1 MALTN
6 LYSNLPGHLVEFK
19 DGGLQLTTS
28 TTDTSSTKSILIL
41 GTATDGPINEPVKID
56 ATTVSQVFG
65 KEVDENGYPNGAT
78 LTKYAK
84 QAFKNGF
91 DDVRCMR
98 VTGSQ
103 AYATLFGQQTT
114 AYEDASLLID
124 GTNGVDG
131 AGKIHGNEEFS
142 FFATQ
147 DTDPYFLQKE
157 GDADSKIELNF
168 ADGSKVDANLG
179 VTGKIEYFAYR
190 GFTLAANAY
199 TNLSSL
205 KLVCKGI
212 DFVGST
218 PDNDGSTLVT
228 HEEVD
233 ASVVVTVE
241 NSGEENE
248 VTTKTAE
255 FSVAQDTT
263 GVDYPIFKDTLASS
277 FGVDGEKLPV
287 VNASGFEISKDGVAF
302 VDGTDYTVA
311 LDEGTGKYVVTF
323 NDVASLQDGDT
334 VTIKYYPY
342 VEKEVEKEFDMSDK
356 YQVSSLDVSAAN
368 NLNEAKL
375 VRVTVGNISY
385 DITEEENYASVFEVQ
400 DGVLTIKDVSAFNIN
415 DVIKAVYSYKKPVIS
430 DLELKVKSQF
440 GGSIYKDGTVTVEKE
455 EDEDGTVYTNIIFKR
470 PSAKKLTSSNP
481 PYSYSS
487 RYYKTVD
494 DLILAM
500 QNDANNLNMFELEI
514 VKGDGADSLD
524 MLQATPETALSN
536 GGEDGLKP
544 TNDEMFKALSGERYT
559 IMDIGNPIS
568 SYSTEIVTED
578 MIGFLKTQG
587 AYQILENYN
596 VDYIYPAGVYADAV
610 QNVDPHSDFQRELAL
625 VCAVLTYRTKMTHGF
640 IDVKPNSN
648 TTLVGIDAYVSKLVN
663 NHTNLYYMTDSNGDI
678 VYDSEGNPMD
688 IGWYT
693 SVVVGP
699 EVVMQSDTLGTYYGS
714 PAIAYAGLNSVIAP
728 QSAPTNKALRNV
740 NGIKFKFSNKQMD
753 ALVGNR
759 MVVFKLKDEGTASAS
774 SIPYVVDGVTSGAPN
789 CDYARMSTVKILT
802 DVVDQIRKVAD
813 PFIGEQ
819 NTVEQRN
826 ALSAL
831 ISKRLAKLVELGEIQ
846 SYDFEIS
853 ATIQQQL
860 LGEARIA
867 LTIIPAMELRR
878 ITTVVAL
885 RAAE

>member
-56 ATTVSQVFG
+56 AVTVSQVFG
-65 KEVDENGYPNGAT
+65 KEVDENGYPNGST

-103 AYATLFGQQTT
+103 AYTTIFGEQTT
-114 AYEDASLLID
+114 DYEDVSLLID
-124 GTNGVDG
+124 GSLAVDG
-131 AGKIHGNEEFS
+131 TGVVKGNNEFS

-147 DTDPYFLQKE
+147 EDENPYFLQKE
-157 GDADSKIELNF
+157 TGVDGKMILTF
-168 ADGSKVDANLG
+168 ADGTTQEAGLG
-179 VTGKIEYFAYR
+179 ITGKINYFAYR
-190 GFTLAANAY
+190 GFTLLPNVY
-199 TNLSSL
+199 TDLASI
-205 KLVCKGI
+205 KLISNTI
-212 DFVGST
+212 DFVGSI
-218 PDNDGSTLVT
+218 PDSVGSNLVT
-228 HEEVD
+228 HEEVVKQ
-233 ASVVVTVE
+233 AVVT
-241 NSGEENE
+241 NDGTDDITT
-248 VTTKTAE
+248 VTLDPI
-255 FSVAQDTT
+255 QDTSSNN
-263 GVDYPIFKDTLASS
+263 YKIFNDVNGKD
-277 FGVDGEKLPV
+277 FGVDGEKLPEV
-287 VNASGFEISKDGVAF
+287 TASGFKVVFGGTAL
-302 VDGTDYTVA
+302 VDGTDYTVSEPA
-311 LDEGTGKYVVTF
+311 ADGTRVITFHNVTDL
-323 NDVASLQDGDT
+323 NDGDNVT
-334 VTIKYYPY
+334 VIYYPY
-342 VEKEVEKEFDMSDK
+342 KDDAIEKTFDLTDEYADS
-356 YQVSSLDVSAAN
+356 VIDVSASADL
-368 NLNEAKL
+368 LNAQL
-375 VRVTVGNISY
+375 VRVTVGNTSY
-385 DITEEENYASVFEVQ
+385 DVAETENFNDIFEVS
-400 DGVLTIKDVSAFNIN
+400 DGQLKVKDVSAFNVN
-415 DVIKAVYSYKKPVIS
+415 DVIKVVYSYQKPITS

-440 GGSIYKDGTVTVEKE
+440 GGSLYKDATVKVEKVE
-455 EDEDGTVYTNIIFKR
+455 ENGVEYTNIIFKR
-470 PSAKKLTSSNP
+470 PSAKKLTSANP

-487 RYYKTVD
+487 KYYKTVD

-514 VKGDGADSLD
+514 VKGEGTDSLD
-524 MLQATPETALSN
+524 MLQATAEKALSD
-536 GGEDGLKP
+536 GGADGLKP

-559 IMDIGNPIS
+559 IMDVGSPVS
-568 SYSTEIVTED
+568 SYSTEIVTDD

-596 VDYIYPAGVYADAV
+596 VDYIYPAGVYADSV

-663 NHTNLYYMTDSNGDI
+663 NHTNLYYMTDRNGDI
-678 VYDSEGNPMD
+678 VYDADEKPMD

-753 ALVGNR
+753 ALIGNR

-774 SIPYVVDGVTSGAPN
+774 STPYVVDGVTAGAPN

-802 DVVDQIRKVAD
+802 DVVDQIREVAD

-846 SYDFEIS
+846 SYEFEVS

-867 LTIIPAMELRR
+867 LTIIPAMELRK

>member
-56 ATTVSQVFG
+56 AVTVSQVFG
-65 KEVDENGYPNGAT
+65 KEVDENGYPNGST

-103 AYATLFGQQTT
+103 AYTTIFGEQTT
-114 AYEDASLLID
+114 DYEDVSLLID
-124 GTNGVDG
+124 GSLAVDG
-131 AGKIHGNEEFS
+131 TGVVKGNNEFS

-147 DTDPYFLQKE
+147 EDENPYFLQKE
-157 GDADSKIELNF
+157 TGVDGKMILTF
-168 ADGSKVDANLG
+168 ADGTTQEAGLG
-179 VTGKIEYFAYR
+179 ITGKINYFAYR
-190 GFTLAANAY
+190 GFTLLPNVY
-199 TNLSSL
+199 TDLASI
-205 KLVCKGI
+205 KLISNTI
-212 DFVGST
+212 DFVGSI
-218 PDNDGSTLVT
+218 PDSVGSNLVT
-228 HEEVD
+228 HEEVVKQ
-233 ASVVVTVE
+233 AVVT
-241 NSGEENE
+241 NDGTDNITT
-248 VTTKTAE
+248 VTLDPI
-255 FSVAQDTT
+255 QDTSSNN
-263 GVDYPIFKDTLASS
+263 YKIFNDVNGKD
-277 FGVDGEKLPV
+277 FGVDGEKLPEV
-287 VNASGFEISKDGVAF
+287 TASGFKVVFGGTAL
-302 VDGTDYTVA
+302 VDGTDYTVSEPA
-311 LDEGTGKYVVTF
+311 TDGTRVITFHNVTDL
-323 NDVASLQDGDT
+323 NNGDNVT
-334 VTIKYYPY
+334 VIYYPY
-342 VEKEVEKEFDMSDK
+342 KDDAIEKTFDLTGEYADS
-356 YQVSSLDVSAAN
+356 VIDVSASAN
-368 NLNEAKL
+368 LLNAQL
-375 VRVTVGNISY
+375 VRVTVGNTSY
-385 DITEEENYASVFEVQ
+385 DVAETENFNDIFEVS
-400 DGVLTIKDVSAFNIN
+400 DGQLKVKDVSAFNVN
-415 DVIKAVYSYKKPVIS
+415 DVIKVVYSYQKPITS

-440 GGSIYKDGTVTVEKE
+440 GGSLYKDATVKVEKVE
-455 EDEDGTVYTNIIFKR
+455 ENGVEYTNIIFKR
-470 PSAKKLTSSNP
+470 PSAKKLTSANP

-487 RYYKTVD
+487 KYYKTVD

-514 VKGDGADSLD
+514 VKGEGTDSLD
-524 MLQATPETALSN
+524 MLQATAEKALSD
-536 GGEDGLKP
+536 GGADGLKP

-559 IMDIGNPIS
+559 IMDVGSPVS
-568 SYSTEIVTED
+568 SYSTEIVTDD

-596 VDYIYPAGVYADAV
+596 VDYIYPAGVYADSV

-663 NHTNLYYMTDSNGDI
+663 NHTNLYYMTDRNGDI
-678 VYDSEGNPMD
+678 VYDADEKPMD

-753 ALVGNR
+753 ALIGNR

-774 SIPYVVDGVTSGAPN
+774 STPYVVDGVTAGAPN

-802 DVVDQIRKVAD
+802 DVVDQIREVAD

-846 SYDFEIS
+846 SYEFEVS

-867 LTIIPAMELRR
+867 LTIIPAMELRK